1 MWRRINK
8 GTKFQLDARHRRAL
22 LLSSQR
28 VKPHFVAERL
38 ITSTIKDALSRTP
51 RETFPEKH
59 FLPREF
65 ESDPEISLNLI
76 SQPRRSE
83 D

>member
-1 MWRRINK
+1 MWRRIK
-8 GTKFQLDARHRRAL
+8 KRTKFQL
-22 LLSSQR
+22 
-28 VKPHFVAERL
+28 FVAESL
-38 ITSTIKDALSRTP
+38 ITSNVKDALSRTHV
-51 RETFPEKH
+51 KH